1 LIETDTL
8 RLVIYHR
15 DYALF
20 YFQGIQSTQRTQS
33 VTILFVHE
41 FALFLRLLAEKVYT
55 ARLSTGQRLLDAS
68 DFKQWL
74 QELSDKA
81 ERETL
86 EEFFKKLP

>member
-1 LIETDTL
+1 
-8 RLVIYHR
+8 
-15 DYALF
+15 
-20 YFQGIQSTQRTQS
+20 
-33 VTILFVHE
+33 VHE

-55 ARLSTGQRLLDAS
+55 ARLATGQRLLDAS

-86 EEFFKKLP
+86 EEFFRKLP